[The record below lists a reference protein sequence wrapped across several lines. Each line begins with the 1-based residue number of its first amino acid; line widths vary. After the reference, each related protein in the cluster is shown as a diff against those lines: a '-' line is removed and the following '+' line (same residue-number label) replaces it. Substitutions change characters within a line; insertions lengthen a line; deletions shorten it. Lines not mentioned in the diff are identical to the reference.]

1 MQLDIIWEVLD
12 YELNIKHDWAWHSDG
27 IMIAAPSIWALVWN
41 VISWVM
47 WIQLIIWRSALLD
60 RTPDSFALSNRNLWD
75 FIGPWDVLMLKPSF
89 SSSRAEKSKKGKS
102 ASFLLRAFLSPKNQ
116 VDHTESRES
125 FQLEKRTN
133 YTQRQTDRET
143 FHCVTSGELITWT
156 KDQVLRKK
164 EVLLTLSYQ
173 YQNLLI

>member
-1 MQLDIIWEVLD
+1 
-12 YELNIKHDWAWHSDG
+12 
-27 IMIAAPSIWALVWN
+27 MIAAPSIWALVWN

-89 SSSRAEKSKKGKS
+89 SSSREKSKKGKS

-164 EVLLTLSYQ
+164 RSATHSFLSVSKSSNLIGWNICTRLFHFLCLSATEVDNTKK
-173 YQNLLI
+173 I

>member
-1 MQLDIIWEVLD
+1 
-12 YELNIKHDWAWHSDG
+12 
-27 IMIAAPSIWALVWN
+27 
-41 VISWVM
+41 
-47 WIQLIIWRSALLD
+47 
-60 RTPDSFALSNRNLWD
+60 
-75 FIGPWDVLMLKPSF
+75 MLKPSF
-89 SSSRAEKSKKGKS
+89 SSSREKSKKGKS

-164 EVLLTLSYQ
+164 KCYSLF
-173 YQNLLI
+173 LISIKIF

>member
-1 MQLDIIWEVLD
+1 
-12 YELNIKHDWAWHSDG
+12 
-27 IMIAAPSIWALVWN
+27 
-41 VISWVM
+41 
-47 WIQLIIWRSALLD
+47 
-60 RTPDSFALSNRNLWD
+60 
-75 FIGPWDVLMLKPSF
+75 MLKPSF
-89 SSSRAEKSKKGKS
+89 SSLLQDQREKSKKGKS

-133 YTQRQTDRET
+133 YTQRQTDRQRDISL
-143 FHCVTSGELITWT
+143 CDIWRINNL
-156 KDQVLRKK
+156 DQRPGPKEK

>member
-89 SSSRAEKSKKGKS
+89 SSSREKSKKGKS

-125 FQLEKRTN
+125 FQLEKNQLHTE
-133 YTQRQTDRET
+133 TDRQRDISL
-143 FHCVTSGELITWT
+143 CDIWRINNL
-156 KDQVLRKK
+156 DQRPGPKEK